1 MDGASEIRCKYVH
14 VRLLSAIPGYEHFR
28 KPHPPARTRNLGANR
43 MSIMTG
49 GKLKLVQAALRLIT
63 ETRSLT
69 SLGLREL
76 AREAGLN
83 PNTFYRHFQN
93 LDEFG
98 LQVLDYIAE
107 DMKAGVR
114 QLRQMAAS
122 SEQASHETVAF
133 VYHYFLANPAAT
145 TVAVRELHG
154 PSAVLRQAL
163 EAQLDASAREMAED
177 ILERR
182 LVAGV
187 AAETIHEISRMTIRY
202 ILFRAMDYIEKP
214 HQRESIQQETERFI
228 NRQFR
233 GALLD
238 DLSPARLE
246 QLVTTLV

>member
-1 MDGASEIRCKYVH
+1 MQ
-14 VRLLSAIPGYEHFR
+14 RLA
-28 KPHPPARTRNLGANR
+28 
-43 MSIMTG
+43 G

-63 ETRSLT
+63 QSRSLT

-83 PNTFYRHFQN
+83 PNTFYRHFRN

-98 LQVLDYIAE
+98 LQVLGYIAE

-114 QLRQMAAS
+114 QLRQMADS
-122 SEQASHETVAF
+122 SEQASHDTVTF

-154 PSAVLRQAL
+154 PSPVLRRAL

-177 ILERR
+177 ILERG
-182 LVAGV
+182 LVPGV
-187 AAETIHEISRMTIRY
+187 DEVVVQEISNMTIRY

-214 HQRESIQQETERFI
+214 EQRERIQVETERFI

-233 GALLD
+233 GH
-238 DLSPARLE
+238 
-246 QLVTTLV
+246 

>member
-1 MDGASEIRCKYVH
+1 MDTLA
-14 VRLLSAIPGYEHFR
+14 
-28 KPHPPARTRNLGANR
+28 
-43 MSIMTG
+43 G

-83 PNTFYRHFQN
+83 PNTFYRHFKS

-98 LQVLDYIAE
+98 LQVLGYIAE

-114 QLRQMAAS
+114 QLRQMADS
-122 SEQASHETVAF
+122 SEQASHDTVTF

-154 PSAVLRQAL
+154 PSPVLRRAL

-177 ILERR
+177 ILERG
-182 LVAGV
+182 LVPGV
-187 AAETIHEISRMTIRY
+187 DEVMVKEISNMTIRY

-214 HQRESIQQETERFI
+214 EQRERIQVETERFI

-233 GALLD
+233 GALIEELD
-238 DLSPARLE
+238 SGQILALKQAPASD
-246 QLVTTLV
+246 

>member
-1 MDGASEIRCKYVH
+1 MNTLA
-14 VRLLSAIPGYEHFR
+14 
-28 KPHPPARTRNLGANR
+28 
-43 MSIMTG
+43 G

-83 PNTFYRHFQN
+83 PNTFYRHFKS

-98 LQVLDYIAE
+98 LQVLGYIAE

-114 QLRQMAAS
+114 QLRQMADS
-122 SEQASHETVAF
+122 SEQASHDTVTF

-154 PSAVLRQAL
+154 PSAVLRRAL

-177 ILERR
+177 IIDRR
-182 LVAGV
+182 LVPGV
-187 AAETIHEISRMTIRY
+187 ADDVVHEISRMTIRY

-214 HQRESIQQETERFI
+214 EQRERIQVETERFI

-238 DLSPARLE
+238 HLSPDEVVVLSTSTSHKE
-246 QLVTTLV
+246 CSKQVTSQHDRCGD

>member
-1 MDGASEIRCKYVH
+1 MDTLA
-14 VRLLSAIPGYEHFR
+14 
-28 KPHPPARTRNLGANR
+28 
-43 MSIMTG
+43 G

-83 PNTFYRHFQN
+83 PNTFYRHFKS

-98 LQVLDYIAE
+98 LQVLGYIAE
-107 DMKAGVR
+107 DMKTGVR
-114 QLRQMAAS
+114 QLRQMADS
-122 SEQASHETVAF
+122 SEQAAHDTVTF

-154 PSAVLRQAL
+154 PSPVLRRAL

-177 ILERR
+177 ILERG
-182 LVAGV
+182 LVPGV
-187 AAETIHEISRMTIRY
+187 DEVMVQEISNMTIRY

-214 HQRESIQQETERFI
+214 EQRERIQVETERFI

-233 GALLD
+233 GALIEELD
-238 DLSPARLE
+238 SGQILALKQAPASD
-246 QLVTTLV
+246 

>member
-1 MDGASEIRCKYVH
+1 MQ
-14 VRLLSAIPGYEHFR
+14 RLA
-28 KPHPPARTRNLGANR
+28 
-43 MSIMTG
+43 G
-49 GKLKLVQAALRLIT
+49 GKLKLVQAALRLIIQS
-63 ETRSLT
+63 RSLT

-83 PNTFYRHFQN
+83 PNTFYRHFRN

-98 LQVLDYIAE
+98 LQVLGYIAE

-114 QLRQMAAS
+114 QLRQMADS
-122 SEQASHETVAF
+122 SEQASHDTVTF

-154 PSAVLRQAL
+154 PSPVLRRAL

-177 ILERR
+177 ILERG
-182 LVAGV
+182 LVPGV
-187 AAETIHEISRMTIRY
+187 DEVVVQEISNMTIRY

-214 HQRESIQQETERFI
+214 EQRERIQVETERFI

-233 GALLD
+233 GALIEELD
-238 DLSPARLE
+238 SGQILALKQAPAAD
-246 QLVTTLV
+246 

>member
-1 MDGASEIRCKYVH
+1 MQ
-14 VRLLSAIPGYEHFR
+14 RLA
-28 KPHPPARTRNLGANR
+28 
-43 MSIMTG
+43 G

-63 ETRSLT
+63 QSRSLT

-83 PNTFYRHFQN
+83 PNTFYRHFRN

-98 LQVLDYIAE
+98 LQVLGYIAE

-114 QLRQMAAS
+114 QLRQMADS
-122 SEQASHETVAF
+122 SEQASHDTVTF

-154 PSAVLRQAL
+154 PSPVLRRAL
-163 EAQLDASAREMAED
+163 ETQLDASAREMAED
-177 ILERR
+177 ILERG
-182 LVAGV
+182 LVPGV
-187 AAETIHEISRMTIRY
+187 DEVVVQEISNMTIRY

-214 HQRESIQQETERFI
+214 EQRERIQVETERFI

-233 GALLD
+233 GALIEELD
-238 DLSPARLE
+238 SGQILALKQAPVAD
-246 QLVTTLV
+246 

>member
-1 MDGASEIRCKYVH
+1 MDTLA
-14 VRLLSAIPGYEHFR
+14 
-28 KPHPPARTRNLGANR
+28 
-43 MSIMTG
+43 G

-83 PNTFYRHFQN
+83 PNTFYRHFKS

-98 LQVLDYIAE
+98 LQVLGYIAE

-114 QLRQMAAS
+114 QLRQMADS
-122 SEQASHETVAF
+122 SEQASHDTVTF

-154 PSAVLRQAL
+154 PSPVLRRAL

-177 ILERR
+177 ILERG
-182 LVAGV
+182 LVPGV
-187 AAETIHEISRMTIRY
+187 DEVMVQEISNMTIRY

-214 HQRESIQQETERFI
+214 EQRERIQVETERFI

-233 GALLD
+233 GALIEELD
-238 DLSPARLE
+238 SGQILALKQAPASD
-246 QLVTTLV
+246 

>member
-1 MDGASEIRCKYVH
+1 MQ
-14 VRLLSAIPGYEHFR
+14 RLA
-28 KPHPPARTRNLGANR
+28 
-43 MSIMTG
+43 G

-63 ETRSLT
+63 ESRSLT

-83 PNTFYRHFQN
+83 PNTFYRHFRN

-98 LQVLDYIAE
+98 LQVLGYIAE

-114 QLRQMAAS
+114 QLRQMADS
-122 SEQASHETVAF
+122 SEQASHDTVTF

-154 PSAVLRQAL
+154 PSPVLRRAL

-177 ILERR
+177 ILERG
-182 LVAGV
+182 LVPGV
-187 AAETIHEISRMTIRY
+187 DEVMVQEISNMTIRY

-214 HQRESIQQETERFI
+214 EQRERIQVETERFI

-233 GALLD
+233 GALIEELD
-238 DLSPARLE
+238 SGQILALKQAPASD
-246 QLVTTLV
+246 

>member
-1 MDGASEIRCKYVH
+1 MNTLA
-14 VRLLSAIPGYEHFR
+14 
-28 KPHPPARTRNLGANR
+28 
-43 MSIMTG
+43 G

-83 PNTFYRHFQN
+83 PNTFYRHFKS

-98 LQVLDYIAE
+98 LQVLGYIAE
-107 DMKAGVR
+107 DMKTGVR
-114 QLRQMAAS
+114 QLRQMADS
-122 SEQASHETVAF
+122 SEQASHDTVTF
-133 VYHYFLANPAAT
+133 VYRYFLANPAAT

-154 PSAVLRQAL
+154 PSPVLRRAL

-177 ILERR
+177 ILERG
-182 LVAGV
+182 LVPGV
-187 AAETIHEISRMTIRY
+187 DAAVVHEISHMTIRY

-214 HQRESIQQETERFI
+214 GQREQIQVETERFI

-233 GALLD
+233 GALLEGVEVEN
-238 DLSPARLE
+238 LLALQAQKSRGA
-246 QLVTTLV
+246 

>member
-1 MDGASEIRCKYVH
+1 MQ
-14 VRLLSAIPGYEHFR
+14 RLA
-28 KPHPPARTRNLGANR
+28 
-43 MSIMTG
+43 G

-63 ETRSLT
+63 QSRSLT

-83 PNTFYRHFQN
+83 PNTFYRHFRN

-98 LQVLDYIAE
+98 LQVLGYIAE

-114 QLRQMAAS
+114 QLRQMADS
-122 SEQASHETVAF
+122 SEQASHDTVTF

-154 PSAVLRQAL
+154 PSPVLRRAL

-177 ILERR
+177 ILERG
-182 LVAGV
+182 LVPGV
-187 AAETIHEISRMTIRY
+187 NEVVVQEISNMTIRY

-214 HQRESIQQETERFI
+214 EQRERIQVETERFI

-233 GALLD
+233 GALIEELD
-238 DLSPARLE
+238 SGQILALKQAPAAD
-246 QLVTTLV
+246 

>member
-1 MDGASEIRCKYVH
+1 MQTLA
-14 VRLLSAIPGYEHFR
+14 
-28 KPHPPARTRNLGANR
+28 
-43 MSIMTG
+43 G

-83 PNTFYRHFQN
+83 PNTFYRHFKS

-98 LQVLDYIAE
+98 LQVLGYIAE
-107 DMKAGVR
+107 DMKTGVR
-114 QLRQMAAS
+114 QLRQMADS
-122 SEQASHETVAF
+122 SEQASHDTVTF
-133 VYHYFLANPAAT
+133 VYRYVLANPAAT

-154 PSAVLRQAL
+154 PSPVLRRAL

-177 ILERR
+177 ILERG
-182 LVAGV
+182 LVPGV
-187 AAETIHEISRMTIRY
+187 DAAVVHEISHMTIRY

-214 HQRESIQQETERFI
+214 EQRERIQVETERFI

-233 GALLD
+233 GALLEGVEVEN
-238 DLSPARLE
+238 LLALQVQKSRGA
-246 QLVTTLV
+246 

>member
-1 MDGASEIRCKYVH
+1 MNTLA
-14 VRLLSAIPGYEHFR
+14 
-28 KPHPPARTRNLGANR
+28 
-43 MSIMTG
+43 G

-83 PNTFYRHFQN
+83 PNTFYRHFKS

-98 LQVLDYIAE
+98 LQVLGYIAE
-107 DMKAGVR
+107 DMKTGVR
-114 QLRQMAAS
+114 QLRQMADS
-122 SEQASHETVAF
+122 SEQASHDTVTF
-133 VYHYFLANPAAT
+133 VYRYFLANPAAT

-154 PSAVLRQAL
+154 PSPVLRRAL

-177 ILERR
+177 ILERG
-182 LVAGV
+182 LVPGV
-187 AAETIHEISRMTIRY
+187 DAAVVHEISHMTIRY

-214 HQRESIQQETERFI
+214 EQRERIQLETERFI

-233 GALLD
+233 GALLEGVEVEN
-238 DLSPARLE
+238 LLALQE
-246 QLVTTLV
+246 QKSRGA

>member
-1 MDGASEIRCKYVH
+1 MDTLA
-14 VRLLSAIPGYEHFR
+14 
-28 KPHPPARTRNLGANR
+28 
-43 MSIMTG
+43 G

-83 PNTFYRHFQN
+83 PNTFYRHFKS

-98 LQVLDYIAE
+98 LQVLGYIAE
-107 DMKAGVR
+107 DMKTGVR
-114 QLRQMAAS
+114 QLRQMADS
-122 SEQASHETVAF
+122 SEQASHDTVTF
-133 VYHYFLANPAAT
+133 VYRYFLANPAAT

-154 PSAVLRQAL
+154 PSPVLRRAL

-177 ILERR
+177 ILERG
-182 LVAGV
+182 LVPGV
-187 AAETIHEISRMTIRY
+187 DAAVVHEISHMTIRY

-214 HQRESIQQETERFI
+214 EQRERIQVETERFI

-233 GALLD
+233 GALLEGVEVEN
-238 DLSPARLE
+238 LLALQE
-246 QLVTTLV
+246 QKSRGA

>member
-1 MDGASEIRCKYVH
+1 MQ
-14 VRLLSAIPGYEHFR
+14 RLA
-28 KPHPPARTRNLGANR
+28 
-43 MSIMTG
+43 G

-63 ETRSLT
+63 QSRSLT

-83 PNTFYRHFQN
+83 PNTFYRHFRN

-98 LQVLDYIAE
+98 LQVLGYIAE

-114 QLRQMAAS
+114 QLRQMADS
-122 SEQASHETVAF
+122 SEQASHDTVTF

-154 PSAVLRQAL
+154 PSPVLRRAL

-177 ILERR
+177 ILERG
-182 LVAGV
+182 LVPGV
-187 AAETIHEISRMTIRY
+187 DEVVVQEISNMTIRY

-214 HQRESIQQETERFI
+214 GQRERIQVETERFI

-233 GALLD
+233 GALIEELD
-238 DLSPARLE
+238 SGQILALKQAPASD
-246 QLVTTLV
+246 

>member
-1 MDGASEIRCKYVH
+1 MQ
-14 VRLLSAIPGYEHFR
+14 RLA
-28 KPHPPARTRNLGANR
+28 
-43 MSIMTG
+43 G

-63 ETRSLT
+63 QSRSLT

-83 PNTFYRHFQN
+83 PNTFYRHFRN

-98 LQVLDYIAE
+98 LQVLGYIAE

-114 QLRQMAAS
+114 QLRQMADS
-122 SEQASHETVAF
+122 SEQASHDTVTF

-154 PSAVLRQAL
+154 PSPVLRRAL

-177 ILERR
+177 ILERG
-182 LVAGV
+182 LVPGV
-187 AAETIHEISRMTIRY
+187 DEVVVQEISNMTIRY

-214 HQRESIQQETERFI
+214 GQRERIQVETERFI

-233 GALLD
+233 GALIEELD
-238 DLSPARLE
+238 SGQILALKQAPAAG
-246 QLVTTLV
+246 